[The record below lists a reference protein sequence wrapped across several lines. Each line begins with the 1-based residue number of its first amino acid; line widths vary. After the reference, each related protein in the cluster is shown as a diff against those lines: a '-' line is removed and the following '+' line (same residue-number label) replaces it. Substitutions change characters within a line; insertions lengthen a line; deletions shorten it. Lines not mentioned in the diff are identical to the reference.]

1 MSKTKEFQALLT
13 KPDATG
19 SWTYF
24 TLPFDAVAEYEKKGH
39 IKVKGKIDSHPFRSS
54 LMPHGDG
61 KHYLVVNRAI
71 RESIGK
77 SAGDMV
83 TVVMG
88 LDSAPRTV
96 TVPNDLKKTLE
107 KNRSATD
114 YFEAMAYSHKK
125 TYVDWIEQAKKN
137 ETRERRILKAMNM
150 LSEGKKLK

>member
-1 MSKTKEFQALLT
+1 
-13 KPDATG
+13 
-19 SWTYF
+19 
-24 TLPFDAVAEYEKKGH
+24 
-39 IKVKGKIDSHPFRSS
+39 
-54 LMPHGDG
+54 MPHGDG

-96 TVPNDLKKTLE
+96 TVPNDLKKALE

-125 TYVDWIEQAKKN
+125 TYVDWIEEAKKN
-137 ETRERRILKAMNM
+137 ETRERRILKAMDM